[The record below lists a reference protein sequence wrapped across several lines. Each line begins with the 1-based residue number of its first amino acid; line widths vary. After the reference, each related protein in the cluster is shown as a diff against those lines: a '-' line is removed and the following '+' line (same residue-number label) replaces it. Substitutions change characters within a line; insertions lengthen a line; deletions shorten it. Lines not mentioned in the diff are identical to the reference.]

1 MARHR
6 LIKQIPKEELDWQ
19 VGELSLYID
28 NDYPIYQRKMNW
40 FKTMWKKFQK
50 GEFDAVK
57 AETGFAYLTAEA
69 AKKYNGQGFGAEYK
83 IGTTARKVV
92 NRELVSEFLA
102 AAKNKEYD
110 FMR

>member
-1 MARHR
+1 MARRR

-19 VGELSLYID
+19 VGELSLFID
-28 NDYPIYQRKMNW
+28 NDFPIYKRKMNW
-40 FKTMWKKFQK
+40 FKTMWIKFQK
-50 GEFDAVK
+50 GEFNSVK
-57 AETGFAYLTAEA
+57 AEAGFAYLTAEA
-69 AKKYNGQGFGAEYK
+69 AKKYNSQGFGAEYT